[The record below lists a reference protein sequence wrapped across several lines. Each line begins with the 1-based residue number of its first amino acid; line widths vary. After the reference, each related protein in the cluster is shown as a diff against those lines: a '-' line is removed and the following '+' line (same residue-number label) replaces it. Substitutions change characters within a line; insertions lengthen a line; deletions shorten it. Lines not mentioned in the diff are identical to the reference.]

1 MNQTLKNRIASLDA
15 RIAKAMRRKDYAMV
29 QELQRR
35 KREYQQNAI
44 DMEMPT
50 SLRETMKEESD
61 ESRSMMTQKS
71 IEVLVV
77 CDLLQ
82 KYTMEYESIARSFG
96 ISVEMITDIRL
107 IIKKLSSLVRLI
119 DEASK
124 AMPVLAGNS
133 FSDAY
138 AEVVEAVETKFLGM
152 ENIVCTEVARRMKI
166 VH

>member
-44 DMEMPT
+44 DMET
-50 SLRETMKEESD
+50 VSLGESMAC
-61 ESRSMMTQKS
+61 ESAADRSRLTTRS

-82 KYTMEYESIARSFG
+82 KYAMLLEKEARRFG
-96 ISVEMITDIRL
+96 IGVQMVTDIRAVVR
-107 IIKKLSSLVRLI
+107 KLGSLVRLI
-119 DEASK
+119 DDASK
-124 AMPVLAGNS
+124 AMPGSAGNS
-133 FSDAY
+133 FSNVY

>member
-124 AMPVLAGNS
+124 AMPGSAGNS
-133 FSDAY
+133 FSDVY

>member
-15 RIAKAMRRKDYAMV
+15 RIAKAMRRKDYAIV

-44 DMEMPT
+44 DMET
-50 SLRETMKEESD
+50 VSLGESMAC
-61 ESRSMMTQKS
+61 ESEADRSRLTTRS

-82 KYTMEYESIARSFG
+82 KYAMLLEKEARRFDIG
-96 ISVEMITDIRL
+96 VQMVTDIRAV
-107 IIKKLSSLVRLI
+107 IRKLGSLVRLI
-119 DEASK
+119 DDASK
-124 AMPVLAGNS
+124 AMPGSAGNS
-133 FSDAY
+133 FSDVY

-166 VH
+166 VY